1 MQKIVID
8 KLGPVDHCDL
18 ELDEF
23 TVFTGPQ
30 ASGKST
36 VAKSIFFFK
45 NIKNIVF
52 AQFKKKYFL
61 KNTLPEEE
69 MALSLKNRMER
80 EIRSNFLQIFG
91 TTWHMDMSMH
101 LSYHYA
107 EDISIDISLR
117 TDPIFPNRI
126 WIDLS
131 TALRKFIWSLEDL
144 VQDGQGSI
152 LNGELSLVKERIDR
166 FFGDDAEI
174 VYIPAG
180 RSMITLLST
189 QLNYIYSSMD
199 DTQKKNLD
207 YCTQSYLERILQLK
221 PEFSISADQMIY
233 NVLRLT
239 DKRIDKQM
247 LFLAAEAMKSILQG
261 EYRYVDGEERLQVAE
276 DRYVKINF
284 SSSGQQEVVWILNVI
299 FYHLL
304 NNRKAY
310 FIIEEPGSHLFPN
323 AQKKIAEFIAYAK
336 NKGKHKVL
344 ITTHSPYI
352 LGTINNLLY
361 ADRISKSVDKK
372 ELEKIIP
379 QDKWLPFSDVS
390 AYFIDR
396 GLVTSCMDEAFGA
409 IENEV
414 IDGASVDINRD
425 FDEMVALKEK
435 YFTESEA

>member
-1 MQKIVID
+1 MQRIVID

-52 AQFKKKYFL
+52 TQFKKKYFL

-131 TALRKFIWSLEDL
+131 TVLRKFIWSLEDL

-189 QLNYIYSSMD
+189 QLNYIYSSMMIHKRKIW
-199 DTQKKNLD
+199 TIVHKAIWKG
-207 YCTQSYLERILQLK
+207 SY
-221 PEFSISADQMIY
+221 S
-233 NVLRLT
+233 
-239 DKRIDKQM
+239 
-247 LFLAAEAMKSILQG
+247 
-261 EYRYVDGEERLQVAE
+261 
-276 DRYVKINF
+276 
-284 SSSGQQEVVWILNVI
+284 
-299 FYHLL
+299 
-304 NNRKAY
+304 
-310 FIIEEPGSHLFPN
+310 
-323 AQKKIAEFIAYAK
+323 
-336 NKGKHKVL
+336 
-344 ITTHSPYI
+344 
-352 LGTINNLLY
+352 
-361 ADRISKSVDKK
+361 
-372 ELEKIIP
+372 
-379 QDKWLPFSDVS
+379 
-390 AYFIDR
+390 
-396 GLVTSCMDEAFGA
+396 
-409 IENEV
+409 
-414 IDGASVDINRD
+414 
-425 FDEMVALKEK
+425 
-435 YFTESEA
+435 